1 MLSCLPARPARCAG
15 WRCLLPDSAAAG
27 TASALGSLLTLHYSA
42 LQLTNIVPADANSLA
57 FMRTPQEVVAIV
69 SGFFPLGLNGNIK

>member
-1 MLSCLPARPARCAG
+1 M
-15 WRCLLPDSAAAG
+15 
-27 TASALGSLLTLHYSA
+27 LTLRYSA

-57 FMRTPQEVVAIV
+57 FMRTPQEVIAIV

>member
-1 MLSCLPARPARCAG
+1 MRWLVLLAASSKKLLAAPALSSVLTLSC
-15 WRCLLPDSAAAG
+15 
-27 TASALGSLLTLHYSA
+27 SA